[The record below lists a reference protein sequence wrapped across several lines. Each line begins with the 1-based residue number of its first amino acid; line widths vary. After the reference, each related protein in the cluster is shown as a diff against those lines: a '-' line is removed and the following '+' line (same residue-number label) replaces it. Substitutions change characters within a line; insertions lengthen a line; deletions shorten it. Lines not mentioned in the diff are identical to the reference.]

1 MKNIVLIASI
11 IIGSMFANG
20 QETKKI
26 SGKSTVK
33 RITFKQDVN
42 TVSLRQLPDL
52 IINNKQFSDNTKNN
66 IIDAQESSTIN
77 FTLENIG
84 KGEARGVTIKVL
96 ATGNPIGG
104 LKYDQVKSIGT
115 IYPTQKID
123 VKLPITSGMDI
134 IDGKVTFR
142 VEVVEEKG
150 FDANPFEFEIET
162 MAFKAPDVVVAD
174 HVFSTDLGGKIKP
187 TTAVNLKVLVQNVG
201 QGDARNVTA
210 TFVFI
215 QQNCL
220 MLSETD
226 KFTLGDLKRGESREL
241 DFQFTTN
248 KRYTASEIPVKV
260 YLKEEYGKYG
270 KEKLM
275 AVNLEQELKSTEQVA
290 IAAIKQESGQVTVAS
305 IYAETDKN
313 IPITAEKFAN
323 RYALIIGNEDYTR
336 FQTGLNTESNVAF
349 AINDAKVFAEYAL
362 KTLGVKEENL
372 FLLTNSTKAE
382 MSQRIELIT
391 KLLTKVGPDAELIFY
406 YAGHGLPDEETKV
419 AYLIPVDV
427 SGTNPKAGI
436 LLSDVYQ
443 QFAQTGAKRIAIFL
457 DACFTGGGRQAGLIA
472 ARGVKVRPKN
482 QIISGNMV
490 VLTATTGEQSALPYN
505 DKQHG
510 MFTYYLLKKLQ
521 ETKGDIKYGELSD
534 YLQKEVSLQSLKLNY
549 KDQDPQVNVSSDVME
564 TWKDWALK

>member
-1 MKNIVLIASI
+1 MKNILIVAI
-11 IIGSMFANG
+11 ILGSLFANG

-42 TVSLRQLPDL
+42 TVSLRQLPEL
-52 IINNKQFSDNTKNN
+52 VINNKQFSDNTKNN
-66 IIDAQESSTIN
+66 IIDAQESSSIN
-77 FTLENIG
+77 FTLENVG
-84 KGEARGVTIKVL
+84 KGEARGVTVKVL
-96 ATGNPIGG
+96 ATGNPVGG
-104 LKYDQVKSIGT
+104 LKYDQVKSLGT

-123 VKLPITSGMDI
+123 VQLPITSSMDV

-162 MAFKAPDVVVAD
+162 NAFKAPDVVVAD
-174 HVFSTDLGGKIKP
+174 YVFSTDLGGKIKP
-187 TTAVNLKVLVQNVG
+187 TTAVNLKVLVQNIG
-201 QGDARNVTA
+201 QGDAHNVTA

-220 MLSETD
+220 MLSESD
-226 KFTLGDLKRGESREL
+226 KFTIGDLKRGESREIN
-241 DFQFTTN
+241 FQFTTN
-248 KRYTASEIPVKV
+248 KRYTATEIPVKI
-260 YLKEEYGKYG
+260 YLKEDYGKYG

-290 IAAIKQESGQVTVAS
+290 IAAVKQESGTVAVAS

-323 RYALIIGNEDYTR
+323 RYALIIGNEDYSR
-336 FQTGLNTESNVAF
+336 FQTGLNTESNVEYAL
-349 AINDAKVFAEYAL
+349 NDAKVFSEYAV

-443 QFAQTGAKRIAIFL
+443 QFAKTGAKRIAIFL

-482 QIISGNMV
+482 DIISGNMV
-490 VLTATTGEQSALPYN
+490 VITATTGEQSALPYN

-534 YLQKEVSLQSLKLNY
+534 YLQKEVSIQSLKLNY

-564 TWKDWALK
+564 LWKDWSLK